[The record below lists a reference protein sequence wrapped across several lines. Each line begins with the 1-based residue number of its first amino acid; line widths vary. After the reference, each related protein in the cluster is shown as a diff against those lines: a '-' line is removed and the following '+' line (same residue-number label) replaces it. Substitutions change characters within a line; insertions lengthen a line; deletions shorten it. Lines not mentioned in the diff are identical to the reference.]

1 MLGTKL
7 VSCVLIFNA
16 KSTYERHTNI
26 HTLSIMQKKIQD
38 IHSRM
43 LAVEISLLPITY
55 VTRMDYAKDLS
66 LTLIHV
72 GVIAEET
79 DQV

>member
-26 HTLSIMQKKIQD
+26 LTLSIMQKKIQD